1 MSLFCIFLS
10 SILASLIYYERYILG
25 LVILVFD
32 IYLILVHLKNNKKVL
47 AVILFSFILTILL
60 CLIKD
65 SVSLS
70 SPYFLIIERKKSYIV
85 AFNGLEKIYVR
96 VDKESTFDFLD
107 IIKIEGI
114 KTKINFVTLESSFDF
129 NEYLFSKGIDYEIDA
144 KSVEYIF
151 NFPLNNY
158 FLKER
163 FLTNFEDEVVKNLIG
178 GILFSTIDYSNESTI
193 ILKDLQ
199 IINLFSIT
207 GMYINFSLYGLKRL
221 FFLKFNEKTSH
232 ILALI
237 TYSPL
242 LILTINKFSIFRAL
256 IFYIFNFINKFYLD
270 YKFKKLDS
278 LAILGLFFIA
288 INPRIIFQAGFY
300 MSYMIS
306 IFLFL
311 IKVRIKD
318 FNKLE
323 KAFINQLIISVVL
336 FPFLIKFNNSF
347 NVLSTIFIFLLTP
360 LTKIFYLFSL
370 FSFLGVPSIVV
381 NDIFVLVKNI
391 IYLFSDIN
399 LTIHIPYFND
409 LLLCFYFFILYG
421 FFYFVEVNNKAR
433 FIPYILTFS
442 LFLSLYTLP
451 IENSFSVL
459 VSFINVGQGD
469 STLIRIK
476 NKSYLIDTGG
486 LTYTDLATNSLIPY
500 LKKNRI
506 YSLDSVFISHYDF
519 DHYGA
524 LESLNSNFKIN
535 NIYDYNNFKEFND
548 SSINIRNLNNS
559 SFSLDE
565 NDNSLV
571 LYLSL
576 SSYNFLFMGDA
587 SINIEKNIMNEY
599 KDLKVDCL
607 KVGHHGSK
615 TSTSSEFIEF
625 LKPKEAIISCGVN
638 NFYNHPSDEVIAT
651 LNKYNVKIRRTD
663 LEGTITY
670 KFYEF

>member
-47 AVILFSFILTILL
+47 VVILFSFILTILL

-163 FLTNFEDEVVKNLIG
+163 FLANFEDGVVKNLIG

-221 FFLKFNEKTSH
+221 FFLKFNKKTSH

-242 LILTINKFSIFRAL
+242 IILTINKFSIFRAL

-311 IKVRIKD
+311 IKGRIKD
-318 FNKLE
+318 LNKLE
-323 KAFINQLIISVVL
+323 KAYINQLIISVVL

-381 NDIFVLVKNI
+381 NDIFILVKNI

-421 FFYFVEVNNKAR
+421 FFYFVEVNNRAR
-433 FIPYILTFS
+433 FIPYILIFS

-451 IENSFSVL
+451 IENRFSVL

-476 NKSYLIDTGG
+476 NKAYLIDTGG

-506 YSLDSVFISHYDF
+506 YSLDSVFITHYDF

-599 KDLKVDCL
+599 KDLKVDYL

-615 TSTSSEFIEF
+615 TSTSREFIEF

-638 NFYNHPSDEVIAT
+638 NFYNHPSDEVIST
-651 LNKYNVKIRRTD
+651 LNEYNVKIRRTD